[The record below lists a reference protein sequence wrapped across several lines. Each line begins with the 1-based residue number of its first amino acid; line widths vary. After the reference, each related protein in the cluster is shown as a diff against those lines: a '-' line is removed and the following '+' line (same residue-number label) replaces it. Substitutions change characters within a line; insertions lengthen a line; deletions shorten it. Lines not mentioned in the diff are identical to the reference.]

1 MGHLA
6 MQFLALS
13 TVSIGRAD
21 SQSAVAPI
29 GVRWLSGPP
38 LIPWSNYASQCG
50 VSASQMVGPSVCSY
64 PVSVRS
70 GREESALQFAYCCGT
85 RGGMRTGNHPVGSNN
100 GQYCCNDED
109 RLLCQHGLCPAS
121 TTTIPATPPPT
132 LPPTPP
138 PTVVCGFTNV
148 FADCGEYCQWCNG
161 GTSASA

>member
-1 MGHLA
+1 

-13 TVSIGRAD
+13 SLSIGRAEGD
-21 SQSAVAPI
+21 VAPI

-121 TTTIPATPPPT
+121 ASTTAT
-132 LPPTPP
+132 PPTPP
-138 PTVVCGFTNV
+138 PTVACGFTDV
-148 FADCGEYCQWCNG
+148 FEECGEYCQWCDG